1 MRLVLD
7 RRTLCSVARITK
19 PLDDPL
25 PAADY
30 SRRSPA
36 IASAVI
42 NQRTDRRGVLQ
53 RGPHHLR
60 GVDDAGLDHVLELG
74 GSWAITTID
83 MQQR

>member
-1 MRLVLD
+1 
-7 RRTLCSVARITK
+7 
-19 PLDDPL
+19 LDDPL

-30 SRRSPA
+30 SRRSPT
-36 IASAVI
+36 IASVVI

-60 GVDDAGLDHVLELG
+60 GVDDAGLCHVLELG
-74 GSWAITTID
+74 GSWVITTID